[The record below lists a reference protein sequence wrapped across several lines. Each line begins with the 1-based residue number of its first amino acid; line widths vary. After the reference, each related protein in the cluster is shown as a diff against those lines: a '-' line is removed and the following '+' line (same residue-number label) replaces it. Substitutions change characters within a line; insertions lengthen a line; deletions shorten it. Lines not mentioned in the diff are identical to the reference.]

1 MMSLYTVSY
10 LDQDQWLAYEDTQAA
25 RIYAYVPNLD
35 RFVLHRQLG
44 EDFYWDNELDWTPVD
59 AAAGHG
65 IVDAGQLGRLDG
77 RRHGALLD
85 ELTAETDC
93 HTIDEVFGAQPVPAR
108 TPTPQE
114 FAAAKVHALAS
125 TEPGKWLT
133 YKVYAS
139 DSRRLASV
147 AARDLRTGKI
157 AAFSKSGLHI
167 DSRVT
172 PTADGRLAV
181 EIARTA

>member
-1 MMSLYTVSY
+1 MSLYTVSY
-10 LDQDQWLAYEDTQAA
+10 LGQDQWLAYEDTQAA
-25 RIYAYVPNLD
+25 RIYAYVPNLG

-44 EDFYWDNELDWTPVD
+44 QDFYWDNELDWTPVD

-65 IVDAGQLGRLDG
+65 LVEAGLLGRLDG
-77 RRHGALLD
+77 RRHRDLLD
-85 ELTAETDC
+85 ELIAEPDC
-93 HTIDEVFGAQPVPAR
+93 RTVDEVFGAQPVPERA
-108 TPTPQE
+108 PTPQE

-133 YKVYAS
+133 YKVYAG
-139 DSRRLASV
+139 DKRRVASV

-157 AAFSKSGLHI
+157 AAFSRSGLHI

>member
-1 MMSLYTVSY
+1 MSLYTVSY
-10 LDQDQWLAYEDTQAA
+10 LGQDQWLAYEDTQAA
-25 RIYAYVPNLD
+25 RIYAYVPNLG

-44 EDFYWDNELDWTPVD
+44 QDFYWDNELDWTPVD

-65 IVDAGQLGRLDG
+65 LVEAGQLGRLDG
-77 RRHGALLD
+77 RRHRDLLD
-85 ELTAETDC
+85 ELTAESDC
-93 HTIDEVFGAQPVPAR
+93 HTIDEVFGAQPVPER

-114 FAAAKVHALAS
+114 FAAAKANVLVR
-125 TEPGKWLT
+125 TEPGTWIT

-139 DSRRLASV
+139 GDGHIARV
-147 AARDLRTGKI
+147 AARDLGKGKVV
-157 AAFSKSGLHI
+157 AFKKCGLDHI
-167 DSRVT
+167 RSRVT